1 MQIITTMKT
10 GGIFIIAVILSLS
23 IQAQTIVTE
32 ETGSVRTTT
41 SSLYKAG
48 KELVASISIDI
59 TRDLS
64 PNESV
69 VLVPVV
75 SDSLEH
81 RLELPPIY
89 INSRKQHIV
98 FLRETGR
105 KDKAAQALQRKNGD
119 KQTIHYL
126 QSVPF
131 EQWMNQAT
139 LSLVEKSCGCGIPGT
154 EDFTCIARLY
164 PQPTPVPQLAFLTPQ
179 VESSKIRTEK
189 GSAFID
195 FPVNVTT
202 IHKEFSNNTTEL
214 DKIIGTINT
223 IKGDSNVS
231 ITHIN
236 IHGYASPDGPFRLNE
251 RLARERTQAL
261 KKYVSQLYTF
271 NSKDIHTTYTLEDWE
286 GFEALLGDT
295 VFPHKEAIM
304 KIVTSTMHPDRKE
317 GLIKSKFP
325 AFYRFVLKHWFVILR
340 HSDYTIE
347 YYVRPFTVKESQ
359 KIFDTN
365 PKNLSL
371 EEMFRLALTHTPG
384 SETYNRIFM
393 TAVQLFPDNP
403 TANLNAAC
411 IALTQ
416 RDTKAATA
424 FLRKAPEVPEKTLA
438 EGVVCFLQGDY
449 DKAETLF
456 RQAKDAGLPQADE
469 NLKQIG
475 ELK

>member
-32 ETGSVRTTT
+32 ETGSIRTTT

-119 KQTIHYL
+119 KQTMHYL

-139 LSLVEKSCGCGIPGT
+139 LSLIEKSCGCGIPGT
-154 EDFTCIARLY
+154 EDFTCIARLH

-271 NSKDIHTTYTLEDWE
+271 DSKDIHTAYTPEDWE

-295 VFPHKEAIM
+295 IFQNKEAIM
-304 KIVTSTMHPDRKE
+304 KIITSTMHPDRKE
-317 GLIKSKFP
+317 EMIKTKFP

-347 YYVRPFTVKESQ
+347 YYVRPFTVEESQ
-359 KIFDTN
+359 IIFDTN

-424 FLRKAPEVPEKTLA
+424 FLRKAPAVPEKTLA

-449 DKAETLF
+449 EKAETLF

>member
-10 GGIFIIAVILSLS
+10 RGIFIIAVILSLS
-23 IQAQTIVTE
+23 IQAQTVVTE
-32 ETGSVRTTT
+32 ERGAVRATT

-69 VLVPVV
+69 VLVPIV

-98 FLRETGR
+98 FLRDTGR
-105 KDKAAQALQRKNGD
+105 KDKAARALQRKNGD
-119 KQTIHYL
+119 KQTMHYL

-131 EQWMNQAT
+131 EQWMNEAT

-154 EDFTCIARLY
+154 EDFTCIARLH
-164 PQPTPVPQLAFLTPQ
+164 PQPTPAPQLAFLTPQ
-179 VESSKIRTEK
+179 VETSKIRTEK

-202 IHKEFSNNTTEL
+202 IHKEFSNNTAEL
-214 DKIIGTINT
+214 DKIIATINT
-223 IKGDSNVS
+223 IKNDSNVS
-231 ITHIN
+231 ITHIS

-261 KKYVSQLYTF
+261 KEYVSQLYTF
-271 NSKDIHTTYTLEDWE
+271 DSKDIHTAYTPEDWE
-286 GFEALLGDT
+286 GFEALLSDT
-295 VFPHKEAIM
+295 TFQNKEAIM

-317 GLIKSKFP
+317 GMIKTKFP

-340 HSDYTIE
+340 HSDYTVE
-347 YYVRPFTVKESQ
+347 YHVRPFTVEESQ

-411 IALTQ
+411 IALMQ
-416 RDTKAATA
+416 KDTKAATA
-424 FLRKAPEVPEKTLA
+424 FLDKAPPVPETTLA
-438 EGVVCFLQGDY
+438 KGVLHFLQGNY
-449 DKAETLF
+449 QEAEVLF
-456 RQAKDAGLPQADE
+456 RQAKDAGLLQADD
-469 NLKQIG
+469 NLKQIL
-475 ELK
+475 EIK

>member
-1 MQIITTMKT
+1 MKT
-10 GGIFIIAVILSLS
+10 GGISIIAVILALS
-23 IQAQTIVTE
+23 IQAQTVVTE

-64 PNESV
+64 SNESV

-75 SDSLEH
+75 SDSLGH

-98 FLRETGR
+98 FLREIGR

-119 KQTIHYL
+119 KQTIYYL
-126 QSVPF
+126 QSAPF
-131 EQWMNQAT
+131 EQWMNQAA
-139 LSLVEKSCGCGIPGT
+139 LALVEKSCGCGIPGT
-154 EDFTCIARLY
+154 EDFTCIARLH

-179 VESSKIRTEK
+179 VETSKIRTEK

-202 IHKEFSNNTTEL
+202 IHKEFSNNTAEL

-236 IHGYASPDGPFRLNE
+236 IHGYASPDGPFRVNE

-261 KKYVSQLYTF
+261 KEYVAQLYTF
-271 NSKDIHTTYTLEDWE
+271 DSKYIHTHYTPEDWE

-295 VFPHKEAIM
+295 IFRHKEAIM

-325 AFYRFVLKHWFVILR
+325 AFYRFVLEHWFVILR

-416 RDTKAATA
+416 KDTKAATA
-424 FLRKAPEVPEKTLA
+424 FLRKAPAVPEKTLA

-449 DKAETLF
+449 EKAETLF